1 LRGGRGG
8 NGCIILA
15 SFALLIVALA
25 LVIHSLTSDSGSP
38 TLAGATARAT
48 ATTGD
53 GATLTPT
60 AMATTATPSTTTA
73 GNADQT
79 PLPNTAD
86 FPVAQPQLLAP
97 TGPLGVVRDYYSES
111 YTYDIFTVRWRPGAF
126 PPERAAEVAQAARQA
141 LDHDNQLLGT
151 DNNEPLEIILSDTLF
166 DEECLGCQGFAA
178 ADLRQVFILQDGS
191 VAPDEFLFLLTHEI
205 GHVLAYDY
213 IADPNSLFF
222 AEGFASWAMK
232 DAMVDAGYLPPQQ
245 SAAWELQVGQLL
257 SLDEL
262 RAATYSGRVRARNE
276 YDGAESFTQFMIE
289 TYGLDAYKAL
299 YKAVSL
305 DAQAT
310 PEAVVGKDWATLEQE
325 WHAWLNQWNV
335 AFNGAEAAQWWDV
348 FHRVRSGFEQLY
360 ADPGSVSA
368 EQYANLAAARV
379 AINRADL
386 PSATALIDASG
397 LVAGAA
403 Q

>member
-1 LRGGRGG
+1 L
-8 NGCIILA
+8 
-15 SFALLIVALA
+15 ALLIVALA

-38 TLAGATARAT
+38 HLAGATARAT
-48 ATTGD
+48 ATTRD
-53 GATLTPT
+53 GAAPT
-60 AMATTATPSTTTA
+60 ATTVATSTTPSSA
-73 GNADQT
+73 SGGNADQT
-79 PLPNTAD
+79 PLPSTTD

-97 TGPLGVVRDYYSES
+97 TGPLGVVRDYYSET

-126 PPERAAEVAQAARQA
+126 PPARAAEVAQAARQA

-166 DEECLGCQGFAA
+166 DEGCLGCQGFAA

-222 AEGFASWAMK
+222 AEGFASWAMQ
-232 DAMVDAGYLPPQQ
+232 DAMVDAGYLPPRQ
-245 SAAWELQVGQLL
+245 SAAWELQVGQLP

-262 RAATYSGRVRARNE
+262 RVATYSGRVRARNE

-289 TYGLDAYKAL
+289 TYGMDAYKAL

-310 PEAVVGKDWATLEQE
+310 PDAAVGKDWATLEQE

-335 AFNGAEAAQWWDV
+335 AFNGADAAQWWDV

-360 ADPGSVSA
+360 DDPDSVTA
-368 EQYANLAAARV
+368 EQYADLAAARV